1 MIVVL
6 DTNIL
11 ASATFCRGKSAHRLE
26 AWAQSRFDLA
36 VSHPVLTEYEEV
48 IIRLAARYPQKRPTD
63 WLSAIKQAGH
73 LFVPAPLPAVTADP
87 DDEKLIECAV
97 TARADYLVTGDKAHL
112 LVLKQ
117 AVGVPIVA
125 ATDFLR
131 MLGLPENPA

>member
-6 DTNIL
+6 DTNIV
-11 ASATFCRGKSAHRLE
+11 ASATFWRGKPAHCLE
-26 AWAQSRFDLA
+26 AWVQGRFDLA
-36 VSHPVLTEYEEV
+36 ISHPVLTEYEEV
-48 IIRLAARYPQKRPTD
+48 IARLAARYPQKHHTD
-63 WLSAIKQAGH
+63 WLSAIQQAGH